1 MVAIG
6 FALTGSGRMDV
17 DVSNH
22 AQRAFLAHRPER
34 AEVTPIETH
43 DPGVE
48 TVRIEIVIEDKV
60 DDPAPAVFLPPKQ
73 KGAALAAKVR
83 TIVVDQSETF
93 FNRIIP
99 QEEQAVLIGILKRA
113 YHRLREVEQ

>member
-48 TVRIEIVIEDKV
+48 AVRIEIVIEDEV
-60 DDPAPAVFLPPKQ
+60 DDPAPAAFLPPKQ
-73 KGAALAAKVR
+73 EGAALAAGAAATLAER
-83 TIVVDQSETF
+83 ATQAPPSPPGTGQFMLRREAAAN
-93 FNRIIP
+93 NR
-99 QEEQAVLIGILKRA
+99 GN
-113 YHRLREVEQ
+113 